1 MKNHILQYIMLEKNV
16 DIDEC
21 RIQEEELEEVKYFK
35 IKELEE
41 LDNEGFEWLDDLKKI
56 ISKLQHY
63 VAKFKE

>member
-1 MKNHILQYIMLEKNV
+1 M
-16 DIDEC
+16 DEC

-35 IKELEE
+35 IEELEE

-56 ISKLQHY
+56 IWKLQHY

>member
-35 IKELEE
+35 IEELKELE
-41 LDNEGFEWLDDLKKI
+41 NEGFEWLDDLKKI
-56 ISKLQHY
+56 I
-63 VAKFKE
+63 